1 MSVHREILE
10 AVAVT
15 AELTGTELSAAAQ
28 AVMVR
33 DLLGY
38 PKESVLRALSRCRRE
53 LTGRLT
59 LAAILDRLDDGRPG
73 ADEAWGVVARALGDE
88 SETVVWTEE
97 MASAAAPARELMMLG
112 DKIGARMAFR
122 DAYERIVSDARGE
135 RRSVSWRVSAGNDAD
150 RRASAIVRAVELG
163 RLPAGQAQALL
174 PAQAVEERHLLLTG
188 SVMSDAERRS
198 GREQVK
204 KLLAML
210 QGGRMQIAQAE
221 G

>member
-1 MSVHREILE
+1 MSAHREILE

-15 AELTGTELSAAAQ
+15 AELTGAEFSAAAQ

-97 MASAAAPARELMMLG
+97 MAAAAAPARELMMLG
-112 DKIGARMAFR
+112 DKVGARMAFR
-122 DAYERIVSDARGE
+122 DAYERIVSDARSE
-135 RRSVSWRVSAGNDAD
+135 RRSVTWRVSPGSDAE
-150 RRASAIVRAVELG
+150 RRVAAIVRAVELG
-163 RLPAGQAQALL
+163 RLPAAQAQLLL
-174 PAQAVEERHLLLTG
+174 PTQAVAERHLLLTG
-188 SVMSDAERRS
+188 SVMTEQERRA
-198 GREQVK
+198 GREHVK
-204 KLLAML
+204 KLLGML
-210 QGGRMQIAQAE
+210 RGGKVQVARTA

>member
-1 MSVHREILE
+1 MSAHREILE

-38 PKESVLRALSRCRRE
+38 PKDSVLRALSRCRRE

-122 DAYERIVSDARGE
+122 DAYERIVSEARGE
-135 RRSVSWRVSAGNDAD
+135 RRSIAWGVSAGNDAE

-163 RLPAGQAQALL
+163 RLPAGRAQALL
-174 PAQAVEERHLLLTG
+174 PTQSVEERHLLLTG
-188 SVMSDAERRS
+188 SVMSEDEKRS

-210 QGGRMQIAQAE
+210 SGGKVHLAQV
-221 G
+221 GG

>member
-1 MSVHREILE
+1 MSAHREILE

-28 AVMVR
+28 MVMVR

-97 MASAAAPARELMMLG
+97 MASAAVPARELMMLG

-163 RLPAGQAQALL
+163 RLPADQAQALL